1 MEGAGYEKTGLKR
14 QFSVWVDF
22 IESII
27 RFIHTLPFIN
37 EGRVL
42 IGIPKDI
49 VKSYETLIRAIK
61 NLLPVNYYTT

>member
-27 RFIHTLPFIN
+27 RFIHTLPLIN
-37 EGRVL
+37 EGCVL